1 MDEIV
6 EQPSQN
12 KQDVN
17 LIKLIKQ
24 REKGIVATS
33 SIGIGGNVVLVAM
46 KAIIG
51 IITGSIA
58 LIVDAVNN
66 LTDAL
71 SSIITII
78 GTKLSNKKPD
88 RTHPYGHGRVE
99 YVTSTIIGALI
110 LFAGGMAIYESIV
123 SIIDHFQNG
132 TMPEFTNISLIII
145 SVAILI
151 KLGLGI
157 FYRIRAKQLKSDV
170 LKASGLDALFDAVLS
185 LGTLISAIVALF
197 ANTYIEGYVGIAIG
211 LFILKSGFGVVRE
224 SISQII
230 GQRID
235 DETTTKIKHE
245 IAEVEGVDGVYDLI
259 LNSYGANKFI
269 GSVHI
274 GVKNDI
280 SAVDIMDLEKK
291 IAGLMYFKH
300 NIIMT
305 VGIYAQDTEDEETRV
320 MFTYLLDAIKENPN
334 ILQVH
339 GFYINKEINIVS
351 FDIVLSFDEKD
362 PEGAAENIRQ
372 KIKEQFPK
380 YNYICNIDYDY

>member
-1 MDEIV
+1 MDELI

-12 KQDVN
+12 QQDIN
-17 LIKLIKQ
+17 LIKLMKK

-88 RTHPYGHGRVE
+88 RKHPYGHGRVE

-123 SIIDHFQNG
+123 SIIDHFTNG
-132 TMPEFTNISLIII
+132 TMPGFTNISLIII

-157 FYRIRAKQLKSDV
+157 FYRIKAKQLNSDV
-170 LKASGLDALFDAVLS
+170 LKASGLDALFDAILS
-185 LGTLISAIVALF
+185 LGTLVSAIVALF

-211 LFILKSGFGVVRE
+211 LFILRSGFGVVRE

-245 IAEVEGVDGVYDLI
+245 IAEVPGVDGVYDLI
-259 LNSYGANKFI
+259 LNSYGTNKFI

-280 SAVDIMDLEKK
+280 SAVEIMDLEKK
-291 IAGLMYFKH
+291 ISGLMYFKH

-305 VGIYAQDTEDEETRV
+305 VGIYAQDTEDEETQE
-320 MFTYLLDAIKENPN
+320 MLTYLLGAIKENPN
-334 ILQVH
+334 LLQVH
-339 GFYINKEINIVS
+339 GFYINREINIVS

-362 PEGAAENIRQ
+362 PEGAAEAIRQ

>member
-1 MDEIV
+1 ME
-6 EQPSQN
+6 EELSQN
-12 KQDVN
+12 KQDAG
-17 LIKLIKQ
+17 LQQLMKQ

-33 SIGIGGNVVLVAM
+33 SVGIGGNVVLVAI

-51 IITGSIA
+51 ILTGSIA
-58 LIVDAVNN
+58 LIIDAVNN

-88 RTHPYGHGRVE
+88 RKHPYGHGRVE

-110 LFAGGMAIYESIV
+110 LFAGGMAIYESII
-123 SIIDHFQNG
+123 SIIDHFQIG
-132 TMPEFTNISLIII
+132 AMPEFTYISLILIAVGI
-145 SVAILI
+145 VI

-157 FYRIRAKQLKSDV
+157 FYRIQSKKLKSDV

-185 LGTLISAIVALF
+185 TGTLISAIIALY
-197 ANTYIEGYVGIAIG
+197 ANTYIEGYVGIIIAA
-211 LFILKSGFGVVRE
+211 FILKSGFGVIRE
-224 SISQII
+224 AISQII

-235 DETTTKIKHE
+235 DETTTMVKKE

-259 LNSYGANKFI
+259 LNSYGNNKFI

-274 GVKNDI
+274 GVSNDI
-280 SAVDIMDLEKK
+280 SAVEIMDLEKK

-305 VGIYAQDTEDEETRV
+305 VGIYAQDTKDEETNE
-320 MFTYLLDAIKENPN
+320 MLTYLLEAIKENPN

-362 PEGAAENIRQ
+362 PEGAAETIRQ